1 MSTPYRYAVYLIPPY
16 TISRQVAEV
25 HQLLEKQF
33 GLKAAGRFQVHA
45 TIKGFFKK
53 TPGPLEPLVA
63 RLDDRYRVVGVD
75 LRGHG
80 ASETVTDEARLG
92 NDAMARDVLRVLDHL
107 GIDRFALL
115 GVSLGGGVAVLVA
128 SEAPQRVV
136 SLMLCEAIA
145 LDPGEREKQGVPFED
160 AESPLVAGA
169 RRRRRVWDDR
179 AGVEASY
186 GSRPPLDA
194 LDPEVLSAYVRWGF
208 VDRSDGRI
216 ELACDPETEASIFST
231 TRPNGPTHSFER
243 LAEAITVLKGLF
255 AEGPFDFAG
264 DHYTISGLDGQP
276 ECIQKPHPPFII
288 AGGGRRVLSLAARE
302 ADIVGLNANMY
313 AGVIDQRAGP
323 SATPAAGSSVV
334 VRSTYLPS

>member
-1 MSTPYRYAVYLIPPY
+1 MSTPGPVGGQIHSDGLGIAYLDWGGDGEPL
-16 TISRQVAEV
+16 VAL
-25 HQLLEKQF
+25 HPNGF
-33 GLKAAGRFQVHA
+33 CAGMYD
-45 TIKGFFKK
+45 
-53 TPGPLEPLVA
+53 PLVA

-179 AGVEASY
+179 ASVESSY

-243 LAEAITVLKGLF
+243 LAEVRCPTSVLCGSRTDLAPEWFDAQAEVLGVEAQVVDGGHFFLF
-255 AEGPFDFAG
+255 ED
-264 DHYTISGLDGQP
+264 LDRAAAL
-276 ECIQKPHPPFII
+276 I
-288 AGGGRRVLSLAARE
+288 RRALA
-302 ADIVGLNANMY
+302 
-313 AGVIDQRAGP
+313 
-323 SATPAAGSSVV
+323 
-334 VRSTYLPS
+334 

>member
-1 MSTPYRYAVYLIPPY
+1 M
-16 TISRQVAEV
+16 
-25 HQLLEKQF
+25 
-33 GLKAAGRFQVHA
+33 
-45 TIKGFFKK
+45 
-53 TPGPLEPLVA
+53 
-63 RLDDRYRVVGVD
+63 VGVD

-107 GIDRFALL
+107 GIARFALL
-115 GVSLGGGVAVLVA
+115 GVSLGGGDYRHTAA
-128 SEAPQRVV
+128 EAPQRVV

-145 LDPGEREKQGVPFED
+145 LDPGEREKQGVPFEG

-243 LAEAITVLKGLF
+243 LAEVRCPTSVLCGSRTDLAPEWFDAQAEVLGVEAQVVDGGHFFLF
-255 AEGPFDFAG
+255 ED
-264 DHYTISGLDGQP
+264 LDRAAAL
-276 ECIQKPHPPFII
+276 I
-288 AGGGRRVLSLAARE
+288 RRALA
-302 ADIVGLNANMY
+302 
-313 AGVIDQRAGP
+313 
-323 SATPAAGSSVV
+323 
-334 VRSTYLPS
+334 